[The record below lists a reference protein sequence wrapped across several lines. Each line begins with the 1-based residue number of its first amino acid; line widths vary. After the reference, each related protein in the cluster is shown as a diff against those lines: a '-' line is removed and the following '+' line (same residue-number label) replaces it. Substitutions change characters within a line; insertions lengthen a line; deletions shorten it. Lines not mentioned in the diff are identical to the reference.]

1 MAPGIILGQNG
12 ASQIERLLE
21 STIGV
26 EVEMRQMDF
35 YGEFGLNVSNTKL
48 KIVDFRKL
56 IRGNSA
62 IYKQIMTHVF

>member
-1 MAPGIILGQNG
+1 
-12 ASQIERLLE
+12 
-21 STIGV
+21 
-26 EVEMRQMDF
+26 MRQMDF

-62 IYKQIMTHVF
+62 IYKQLMTHVFQFIQPEKPSLEEAKQSEPVSTFE

>member
-1 MAPGIILGQNG
+1 
-12 ASQIERLLE
+12 
-21 STIGV
+21 
-26 EVEMRQMDF
+26 MRQMDF

-62 IYKQIMTHVF
+62 IYKQLMTHVFQFIQPEKPSLEEAK